1 MHCVNTSCRRTC
13 KLVGRLLWV
22 RVLIGRCSRLVL
34 VLWRRSGQVS
44 LPLLL
49 LHRHMERVTVWASD
63 LGQTRGVTH
72 YHVATEGKQCNDNN
86 GIN

>member
-1 MHCVNTSCRRTC
+1 MPERPEKRVNTSCRCTC

-34 VLWRRSGQVS
+34 VLWRWSGQVS

-49 LHRHMERVTVWASD
+49 LHRHMQRVTVWASD
-63 LGQTRGVTH
+63 VHTDL
-72 YHVATEGKQCNDNN
+72 
-86 GIN
+86 